1 MTLNNKIYGLL
12 LAETLPRKIDT
23 EAENERILKIIEDL
37 MRKGENNISPEE
49 ETLLI
54 LLCEL
59 VEEFE
64 DKAYPIGDVPP
75 SEMLKFILKQRGM
88 KQKEL
93 LPVFGSE
100 GIISEILNGKRIITS
115 GHARKLAEF
124 FNVSVE
130 LFV

>member
-1 MTLNNKIYGLL
+1 MTLNNKIYGSL

-75 SEMLKFILKQRGM
+75 SEMLKFILEQRGM

-115 GHARKLAEF
+115 GHARKLAKF